1 MKKTLV
7 NSFAI
12 GCDEAGP
19 VPTIGQIVGKPPQMN
34 LPKPLSSHFGKVQIR
49 QNEIHFHAGMPSRG
63 ISMLLEQASQC
74 GEVFGSLK
82 RVEIIGSLA

>member
-1 MKKTLV
+1 MQKTLV

-19 VPTIGQIVGKPPQMN
+19 VPTRGQALGKRSQMN
-34 LPKPLSSHFGKVQIR
+34 LPKTRSAHFGKVQIR

-74 GEVFGSLK
+74 GEIFGSLK
-82 RVEIIGSLA
+82 RIEIIGSLA